1 MLIGDGNFITNKKV
15 EAKKKVKNEST
26 IKINKE
32 DVFERLTR
40 PKS

>member
-1 MLIGDGNFITNKKV
+1 LLIGDGNFITSKKA
-15 EAKKKVKNEST
+15 EAKNKVKTEST